1 MTMIGKTILE
11 TLAEAERRMKKAI
24 AATGSEFIGV
34 RTGRASASL
43 LDRVM
48 VDYYGTIIPLNQL
61 ATVMVPE
68 PQLIVI
74 QPWDKSSIGNI
85 EKAILKSDLGLTPSS
100 DGNVIRLPFP
110 PLTEERRK
118 ELVRVVRKMAED
130 GRIAI
135 RNVRRD
141 AKEALEDLK
150 KDGEISEDEFERAKE
165 KLQKITDKYV
175 SEIDEMLKH
184 KEEEIMG
191 L

>member
-1 MTMIGKTILE
+1 
-11 TLAEAERRMKKAI
+11 MKKAI
-24 AATGSEFIGV
+24 AATGGEFTGV

-48 VDYYGTIIPLNQL
+48 VDYYGTKTPLNQL

-118 ELVRVVRKMAED
+118 ELVRVVRKMAEE